1 VGEFLQKFL
10 QTCDLMWLEVHE
22 PSQQFEKL
30 RPALTAFPVEFF
42 ELQIGFRR

>member
-1 VGEFLQKFL
+1 MGELLQNFL
-10 QTCDLMWLEVHE
+10 QTCELMRLEVHGPCE
-22 PSQQFEKL
+22 ELEKL